1 MGGPFTLA
9 RGRILYYNTASAICQ
24 AKNRKKIFFYFFPKG
39 VDFGARVWYIIITE
53 REVIKMKM
61 RLFRIHWDGGDRI
74 SSFFLKT
81 RLQAE
86 SIAKQYKNV
95 VKVEEVYY

>member
-1 MGGPFTLA
+1 MEL
-9 RGRILYYNTASAICQ
+9 
-24 AKNRKKIFFYFFPKG
+24 
-39 VDFGARVWYIIITE
+39 
-53 REVIKMKM
+53 
-61 RLFRIHWDGGDRI
+61 RLFRIHWDGGKRV

-95 VKVEEVYY
+95 VKVEEVNAVR